1 MYLHILFNY
10 LDEEPPKVT
19 CPSAKTE
26 QIVDAEIWSF
36 VLKPAEVVVSDNL
49 DPSPTVMFSPESLTI
64 SAAYI
69 GITREI
75 TVTVT
80 DRRGLKDQC
89 KVQVYTAGKQ
99 ITRTLYMFIRKIK

>member
-26 QIVDAEIWSF
+26 HVVDTEIWSF

-49 DPSPTVMFSPESLTI
+49 DPSPTVIFSPESLTI
-64 SAAYI
+64 SAAFI
-69 GITREI
+69 GSTREI

-80 DRRGLKDQC
+80 DRSGLKDQC

-99 ITRTLYMFIRKIK
+99 ITRICLYVK